1 MRGIYMETLTNG
13 KQQNIP
19 TIIGVADST
28 HYLVGSVDSLNNFI
42 GLNQYI
48 DVVVMGSLVEAKN
61 YLRENNIFSAA
72 LEFQSAYDEMCG
84 SAQSSGRCSQMIKL

>member
-1 MRGIYMETLTNG
+1 METFTHV
-13 KQQNIP
+13 KQRTIP

-42 GLNQYI
+42 GLNKSTE
-48 DVVVMGSLVEAKN
+48 VAVMGSLVEAKN

-84 SAQSSGRCSQMIKL
+84 STRSSGRCSQMIKL